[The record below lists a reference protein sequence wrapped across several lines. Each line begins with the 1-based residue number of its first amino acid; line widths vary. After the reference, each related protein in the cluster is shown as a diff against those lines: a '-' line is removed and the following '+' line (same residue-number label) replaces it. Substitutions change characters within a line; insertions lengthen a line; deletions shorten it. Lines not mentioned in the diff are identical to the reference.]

1 MTAMAGR
8 LFLGIQLANDSV
20 SVHINRG
27 QILAEAN
34 QQRSPNPYIT
44 VCLEPARTLSRKM
57 STEIKMETLNPLY
70 MQTLK
75 VSERH
80 AL

>member
-1 MTAMAGR
+1 MTAVAGR
-8 LFLGIQLANDSV
+8 LLLGIQLANDSV

-34 QQRSPNPYIT
+34 QKQSPNPYIT
-44 VCLEPARTLSRKM
+44 VCLVPARTLSRKM
-57 STEIKMETLNPLY
+57 RTEIKMETLNPLY

>member
-34 QQRSPNPYIT
+34 QKWSPNPYIT
-44 VCLEPARTLSRKM
+44 VCLVPATTLSRKM

>member
-1 MTAMAGR
+1 MAAMAGR

-27 QILAEAN
+27 QILAEDN
-34 QQRSPNPYIT
+34 PKRSPNPYIT
-44 VCLEPARTLSRKM
+44 VCLVPARTLSRKM
-57 STEIKMETLNPLY
+57 STEIKMETLNSLY

-75 VSERH
+75 VSERN